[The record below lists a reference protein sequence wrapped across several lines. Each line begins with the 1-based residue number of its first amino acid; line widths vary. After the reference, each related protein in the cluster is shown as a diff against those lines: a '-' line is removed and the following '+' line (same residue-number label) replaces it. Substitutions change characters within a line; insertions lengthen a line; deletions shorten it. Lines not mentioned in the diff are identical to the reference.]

1 MECSSDLQ
9 DVKLEAVL
17 IRAQSFS
24 QSFLS
29 GRRKFSSSK
38 AQRPKGTGG
47 VVIAKGPL
55 QLCGWSQTHVLPL
68 GVKKTEV
75 LG

>member
-1 MECSSDLQ
+1 MEFSSELQ

-24 QSFLS
+24 QSLLS
-29 GRRKFSSSK
+29 SRRKFSSSK
-38 AQRPKGTGG
+38 AQSRRRTGG
-47 VVIAKGPL
+47 VGITKGPL
-55 QLCGWSQTHVLPL
+55 QLCGWSQTPVLPL
-68 GVKKTEV
+68 GLKETEV